1 MITIEEKLYN
11 KMPPEL
17 QVMFQELPKPERDE
31 VVGLFPDTKSG
42 GGNKANKKPL
52 NRQSQV
58 FETVDNSQWNQN
70 SGSASRF
77 FYCAKASKAE
87 RNKGLEGFDDKQTV
101 GGGGGIGDYKDDV
114 NSMSGKYGSE
124 KAPSKNNHPTI
135 KPISLMRYLCRL
147 ITPKGGA
154 VLDCFTGSGSTGV
167 ACKLEGFDFIGIE
180 REEEYV
186 KIAEARIKAWK
197 KESTQGVLNI

>member
-1 MITIEEKLYN
+1 M
-11 KMPPEL
+11 
-17 QVMFQELPKPERDE
+17 
-31 VVGLFPDTKSG
+31 GLFPDTKSG

-70 SGSASRF
+70 FGSAARF

-87 RNKGLEGFDDKQTV
+87 RNKGLDGFEKKEMYKKDGSGQSLECFGSDKSRENNPKGLIPQ
-101 GGGGGIGDYKDDV
+101 
-114 NSMSGKYGSE
+114 
-124 KAPSKNNHPTI
+124 PRQNNHPTV

-147 ITPKGGA
+147 ITPKGGT

-167 ACKLEGFDFIGIE
+167 ACKLEGFNFIGIE
-180 REEEYV
+180 KDSEYV